1 MLFLLL
7 VSVCLV
13 YLGQHAPGLLII
25 FGGIGALWALIALPW
40 ALFVGLSRFV
50 NALPAWRWLTAES
63 LAPPWLPRLS
73 FRNDWVFYGF
83 VIVGTLALLMDYALR
98 TS

>member
-1 MLFLLL
+1 MLFLLIA
-7 VSVCLV
+7 CAAGV
-13 YLGQHAPGLLII
+13 YLWHTAPALLLF
-25 FGGIGALWALIALPW
+25 FGSIVALWGIIALPW

-63 LAPPWLPRLS
+63 LVPAWCHRFS

-83 VIVGTLALLMDYALR
+83 LGIGTLALLAEYVLR
-98 TS
+98 AS